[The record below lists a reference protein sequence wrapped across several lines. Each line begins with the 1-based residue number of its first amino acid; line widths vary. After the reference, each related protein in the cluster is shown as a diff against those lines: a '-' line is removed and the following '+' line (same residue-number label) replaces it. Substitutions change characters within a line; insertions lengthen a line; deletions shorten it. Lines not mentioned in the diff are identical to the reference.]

1 MRRLVLNSPQAII
14 QELQRI
20 GVDRAA
26 YSLFANKARC
36 TILKFEKLSCAQ
48 ANVLKQIALICGADV
63 AIPKNAY
70 TGSTRKKMPA
80 MLFANLREIE
90 KMQQRMEEQP
100 WIRSLSKQL
109 TYILDERDGL
119 HVLLGRKKIR
129 FNRTHIM
136 GVINITPD
144 SFYSGSS
151 YMTHDTILQ
160 VAQTMAEQG
169 ADFIDI
175 GAESSRPGSG
185 AVSVREELKRL
196 KKILPVLTKRV
207 KLPVSIDTQKAE
219 VARFAIDHGAQIVND
234 ISGLAHDKHM
244 VTLVAQHTVAV
255 VLMHIKGTPR
265 TMQIKPHYD
274 DLMDELD
281 QYFRKKIDHV
291 VQKGVTQERIILDPG
306 LGFGK
311 RLEDNYEIINR
322 LRELAVFKRPILVG
336 HSRKSFVG
344 KPFNIAPEQRLAGT
358 LALEALLIQNGASI
372 VRVHD
377 VAEAKR
383 AALLIDRIKA

>member
-1 MRRLVLNSPQAII
+1 MRRLILNNPQTII
-14 QELQRI
+14 QELKRI
-20 GVDRAA
+20 NIDPAA
-26 YSLFANKARC
+26 FALFTNKAQC
-36 TILKFEKLSCAQ
+36 TIIKFENLSCAQ

-100 WIRSLSKQL
+100 WIRPLSKQL
-109 TYILDERDGL
+109 TCILNEQDGL
-119 HVLLGRKKIR
+119 HVLIGRKKVS
-129 FNRTHIM
+129 FNRTYIM
-136 GVINITPD
+136 GVINVTPD
-144 SFYSGSS
+144 SFYRGSS
-151 YMTHDTILQ
+151 YMTHDAILQ
-160 VAQTMAEQG
+160 RAQTMAEDG

-175 GAESSRPGSG
+175 GAESSRPGAR
-185 AVSVREELKRL
+185 AVSVREELRRL
-196 KKILPVLTKRV
+196 KKILPLLIKRI
-207 KLPVSIDTQKAE
+207 KLPISIDTQKAE

-234 ISGLAHDKHM
+234 ISGLAHDRRM
-244 VTLVAQHTVAV
+244 VTTVAHHKIALI
-255 VLMHIKGTPR
+255 LMHIQGTPK

-274 DLMDELD
+274 DLMGELH
-281 QYFRKKIDHV
+281 QYFRNKIDHA
-291 VQKGVTQERIILDPG
+291 VQKGVTLERIILDPG

-322 LRELAVFKRPILVG
+322 LGELAVFKRPILVG

-383 AALLIDRIKA
+383 AALVIDKIKA